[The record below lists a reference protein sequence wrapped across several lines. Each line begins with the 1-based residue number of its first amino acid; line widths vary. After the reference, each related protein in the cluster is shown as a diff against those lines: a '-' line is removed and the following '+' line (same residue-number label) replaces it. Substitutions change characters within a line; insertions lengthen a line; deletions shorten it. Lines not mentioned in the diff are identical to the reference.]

1 MAGISLESLHHPAP
15 REGRQGQPAKMFFF
29 RQPNL
34 YPLPGILIRSRFR
47 SEDGADIF
55 SVGSY
60 VCVSPLS
67 MLNALFDE
75 NIKKLQN
82 SSPKFLVD
90 CIG

>member
-1 MAGISLESLHHPAP
+1 MVAGISSESLHHPAP

-29 RQPNL
+29 RKPNL
-34 YPLPGILIRSRFR
+34 YPLLGILIRSRFR

-75 NIKKLQN
+75 NIKQASEFI
-82 SSPKFLVD
+82 SS
-90 CIG
+90 ISR